1 MKNNSFTERMR
12 AWFFS
17 LFSRVKIL
25 AVRLWQWTKGVSAGL
40 WQWTK
45 RVSARFWR
53 LLSSLPW
60 KRIGMALL
68 FPGTAVTLVLVP
80 LAALFLIYMLINGD
94 GGPFS
99 IASYILSFYALVIVS
114 ARVPEIIAFI
124 KKIKNGN
131 KYLNIYFS
139 DPELRAR
146 ISLYGALV
154 INIAYA
160 IFQVGLGLVHSSL
173 WYYSLGGYYIM
184 LSLMRFFLVRHDR
197 KGEEARLL
205 NRQAICRLIG
215 VFLLVMTL
223 VLSGVILHM
232 IQLNVTIVHHEIT
245 TIALAAYTFTAL
257 TLAIVQIARKRRS
270 KSLVFM
276 VSKAISLVC
285 ALVSIITLE
294 NAMITAFGE
303 DDGGEMA
310 RVMVAITGAAVCA
323 AVVAIAVY
331 IIVIANKRLQNP
343 RVLRETEEHSET
355 EDVEKTG
362 RNREHSETEDAQKI
376 ENNGEN
382 NGREKHI

>member
-25 AVRLWQWTKGVSAGL
+25 AVRLWQWTK
-40 WQWTK
+40 
-45 RVSARFWR
+45 RVSARLWR
-53 LLSSLPW
+53 WLSSLPW
-60 KRIGMALL
+60 KRIGMTLL

-114 ARVPEIIAFI
+114 ARVPEIITFI

-197 KGEEARLL
+197 KGEEARFL

-303 DDGGEMA
+303 DDGGAMA
-310 RVMVAITGAAVCA
+310 RVMVAITGAVVCA

-343 RVLRETEEHSET
+343 RVSKETEEHSET
-355 EDVEKTG
+355 ADVEKTES
-362 RNREHSETEDAQKI
+362 NEEHYEIGDTQKI

>member
-1 MKNNSFTERMR
+1 MESDSFFKKMKALIMSAFESVKKASIRVWAR
-12 AWFFS
+12 IKKISVKLWRWF
-17 LFSRVKIL
+17 
-25 AVRLWQWTKGVSAGL
+25 
-40 WQWTK
+40 
-45 RVSARFWR
+45 
-53 LLSSLPW
+53 SSLPW
-60 KRIGMALL
+60 KKIGMTLL

-80 LAALFLIYMLINGD
+80 LAALFLAYMLINGD

-114 ARVPEIIAFI
+114 ARVPQIIAFI
-124 KKIKNGN
+124 KKIKSGN

-197 KGEEARLL
+197 KAEEARLL

-215 VFLLVMTL
+215 AFLLVMTL

-294 NAMITAFGE
+294 NAMITSFGE
-303 DDGGEMA
+303 DDGGAMA
-310 RVMVAITGAAVCA
+310 RVMVAITGAVVCA
-323 AVVAIAVY
+323 AVATIAVY

-343 RVLRETEEHSET
+343 RVLNETEEHSET
-355 EDVEKTG
+355 EDAEKI
-362 RNREHSETEDAQKI
+362 K
-376 ENNGEN
+376 NNGEN

>member
-1 MKNNSFTERMR
+1 MESDRFFKKMKALIMSAFESVKKASIRVWAR
-12 AWFFS
+12 IKKISVKLWRWIKEIS
-17 LFSRVKIL
+17 L
-25 AVRLWQWTKGVSAGL
+25 
-40 WQWTK
+40 
-45 RVSARFWR
+45 RFWR
-53 LLSSLPW
+53 WFSSLPW
-60 KRIGMALL
+60 KKIGMTLL

-80 LAALFLIYMLINGD
+80 LAALFLTYMLINGD

-114 ARVPEIIAFI
+114 ARVPQIIAFA
-124 KKIKNGN
+124 KRVKNEN

-197 KGEEARLL
+197 KAEEARLL

-215 VFLLVMTL
+215 VLLLVMTL

-257 TLAIVQIARKRRS
+257 TLAIVQIVRKRRS

-294 NAMITAFGE
+294 NAMITSFGE
-303 DDGGEMA
+303 DDGGVMA
-310 RVMVAITGAAVCA
+310 RVMVAITGAVVCA
-323 AVVAIAVY
+323 AVATIAVY

-343 RVLRETEEHSET
+343 RVLNETEEHSET
-355 EDVEKTG
+355 EDVEKVENNEE
-362 RNREHSETEDAQKI
+362 RSETGDAQK
-376 ENNGEN
+376 N
-382 NGREKHI
+382 RK